1 MEKVTP
7 FPSTPGETPTPIDSK
22 NESTQLEDSKNK
34 EKIKINMEIRAEKI
48 IIKIK
53 YGIDIYNCINSLNE
67 LKEKDNYF
75 KSFEKKKFLI
85 KYINVSM
92 IIIIQFKKK

>member
-34 EKIKINMEIRAEKI
+34 EKYTN
-48 IIKIK
+48 K
-53 YGIDIYNCINSLNE
+53 YGN
-67 LKEKDNYF
+67 
-75 KSFEKKKFLI
+75 KS
-85 KYINVSM
+85 
-92 IIIIQFKKK
+92 